1 MLVLKRFFC
10 ALSLCA
16 VLVGAVS
23 GAAAD
28 YTAGTPGGAGK
39 VTIDPESGD
48 RNVIVTTP
56 PPAVQHQP
64 QIPVHVYPQVGRP
77 APYPAPPPR
86 KPVPPPAGAKRSADS
101 KAPGGGGPPPART
114 GQ

>member
-1 MLVLKRFFC
+1 MLVLKRLFC
-10 ALSLCA
+10 AVTLWVALA
-16 VLVGAVS
+16 AAS

-28 YTAGTPGGAGK
+28 YTSGTPGGAGK

-56 PPAVQHQP
+56 PPAVQDQ
-64 QIPVHVYPQVGRP
+64 QQFPVYVYPQVGRP
-77 APYPAPPPR
+77 GPYPAPPAR
-86 KPVPPPAGAKRSADS
+86 KLARLPAGTKASSHS
-101 KAPGGGGPPPART
+101 KTHGSGSPPARS